1 MRMSHMKHPHLQV
14 QTSGSKCILHTL
26 YFHSGSLDYF
36 VSQNTLLIKSST
48 PPGKSATAA
57 W

>member
-14 QTSGSKCILHTL
+14 QTSGSKSILHTL
-26 YFHSGSLDYF
+26 YFHIGSLDYF
-36 VSQNTLLIKSST
+36 VSQNTLDTKSSV
-48 PPGKSATAA
+48 PPIAATAA